1 MLRASRVARGV
12 AIGAGAIAYAVL
24 AHLSNATPGH
34 EVLGALLAVGPLCI
48 AAVVLAWRSRFR
60 VLALSGCVLVGI
72 GVFVRRADLE
82 AHFAWLY
89 LAQQAGTYALLG
101 VTFGRTLGAGRTPL
115 CARFAAIVHG
125 PLSPPVAAYTR
136 SVTVAWTV
144 FFALVVVALAL
155 LYFLAPLK
163 VWSAFANFGV
173 AVLLALMFAIEYIIR
188 RRVLPNMQHYGILAT
203 IRAISTVTLNDPVAT
218 PRG

>member
-1 MLRASRVARGV
+1 MLRASRVARGL

-60 VLALSGCVLVGI
+60 ALALSGCVLIGI
-72 GVFVRRADLE
+72 GAFVRRADLE
-82 AHFAWLY
+82 AHFALLY

-115 CARFAAIVHG
+115 CSRFAAIVHG
-125 PLSPPVAAYTR
+125 PLPPAVATYTR

-144 FFALVVVALAL
+144 FFALVVVALVL
-155 LYFLAPLK
+155 LYFLAPLR

-173 AVLLALMFAIEYIIR
+173 AVLIALMFAVEYLVR
-188 RRVLPNMQHYGILAT
+188 RRVLPDLEHRGILAT
-203 IRAISTVTLNDPVAT
+203 IRAVSTVTFHEPVAT

>member
-24 AHLSNATPGH
+24 AHVSNAAPGH
-34 EVLGALLAVGPLCI
+34 EVLGALLAVGPLCV

-60 VLALSGCVLVGI
+60 ALALGGCALAGI
-72 GVFVRRADLE
+72 GVFVRRGDLE
-82 AHFAWLY
+82 AHFASLY
-89 LAQQAGTYALLG
+89 LVQQAGTYALLG
-101 VTFGRTLGAGRTPL
+101 ASFGRTLSVGRTPL
-115 CARFAAIVHG
+115 CSRFAAIVHG

-144 FFALVVVALAL
+144 FFALVTVALVL
-155 LYFLAPLK
+155 LYVLAPLA

-173 AVLLALMFAIEYIIR
+173 ALLVALMFAVEYRVR
-188 RRVLPNMQHYGILAT
+188 RHVLPDLQHHGILAT
-203 IRAISTVTLNDPVAT
+203 IRAISAVTLHDSVAT